1 MGSEGGTGG
10 SARRRTDGVGA
21 ASRTSGD
28 MTALFALVVA
38 SPMLLPAVGIS
49 LSDLAFVPTVGVALY
64 ACACCARATRRHGPR
79 RKVWMAMTAVSAL
92 VILAAAAGVAAEL
105 LGAEPTIAFYLGSLA
120 SVGLLAGA
128 SLLAVRSLAH
138 ATFDG
143 LSEGL
148 ICCVVIAC
156 VSVYFVVVPGV
167 SEGDVLLTVVFLLD
181 VAALLVAGL
190 VAIAAPTSEQR
201 RIGRWLAVGIG
212 VAVVGDALV
221 ALSAAGRVAEMPSLT
236 AVLWAIA
243 GAGLAVA
250 ARAESG
256 GADEDDALTENWMT
270 NRLLLPIVAV
280 GALPAI
286 TVGVWLAGSLT
297 GWTVAFFGTSLAV
310 VITLVFG
317 RQSYLLLDNRHA
329 IERERRL
336 HRDVSRRNHDLQAL
350 TGLATTM
357 TETLEEGPIVDRGLD
372 VLRIA
377 ARATS
382 GAIHMSGPD
391 GGLDRLVAVTGDWN
405 REHSWARK
413 GVEDRG
419 VGVRTRGARHIFWLP
434 LHARGDDI
442 GTVTLL
448 RGEDDPWD
456 AEEIDRLALLATQ
469 LAIAVQNARDYRDKL
484 ELATRDPLTGI
495 HNRRFFYEALETE
508 VSRTERYG
516 SPVSL
521 VIFDIDDFKSIN
533 DRFGHAAGDEV
544 LRRITEIAAE
554 LIRPSDGFARLGGEE
569 FGLILPETQ
578 QLDALLVAD
587 RVRTAVARHKLTNG
601 RRVTLSAGLASCPQ
615 DATTT
620 DQLDRR
626 ADAALYWAKRN
637 GKNICAV
644 ASEATLPK
652 EGEERDATVSNLYAL
667 VTTID
672 AEPLHTRDH
681 SENVA
686 AYAVAMGQEL
696 GLSEE
701 RIVSLRRAAFFH
713 DIGKIAVSRSILSK
727 PGALDDAEWEEMRV
741 HPTVGRSMLVHA
753 GLHEEAVWVGQ
764 HHERLDGGGYPEGL
778 KGDEIA
784 EEARIIFVAD
794 AFEAMTSDR
803 PYRKGMEVDAAVA
816 ELRACAGSQ
825 FDPRMVEA
833 LATLLERDRLPV
845 LALRD

>member
-1 MGSEGGTGG
+1 MRREGGD
-10 SARRRTDGVGA
+10 S
-21 ASRTSGD
+21 
-28 MTALFALVVA
+28 TALFALLVA
-38 SPMLLPAVGIS
+38 TPLLLPALGVE
-49 LSDLAFVPTVGVALY
+49 LTDLAFLLPVATLIYATV
-64 ACACCARATRRHGPR
+64 CCARASSRATARRSLWIALGL
-79 RKVWMAMTAVSAL
+79 VSAIT
-92 VILAAAAGVAAEL
+92 VLAALSGVVAQL
-105 LGAEPTIAFYLGSLA
+105 MGADPVVAFYLGSLG

-128 SLLAVRSLAH
+128 CLLAVRSLSD

-148 ICCVVIAC
+148 ICGVVVAC
-156 VSVYFVVVPGV
+156 VSVYFVVAPGV
-167 SEGDVLLTVVFLLD
+167 SEGDVLLTGVFVLD
-181 VAALLVAGL
+181 VAALLVAGMVS
-190 VAIAAPTSEQR
+190 VAGPTREQR
-201 RIGRWLAVGIG
+201 RIGRWLALGIST
-212 VAVVGDALV
+212 AVIGDALV
-221 ALSAAGRVAEMPSLT
+221 ALAAAGLAAEMPTVT
-236 AVLWAIA
+236 AILWALA
-243 GAGLAVA
+243 GAGLAA
-250 ARAESG
+250 AAQAEGSQ
-256 GADEDDALTENWMT
+256 ALSDETELSENWIT

-280 GALPAI
+280 ASLPTI
-286 TVGVWLAGSLT
+286 VLCVWLAGSLT
-297 GWTVAFFGTSLAV
+297 GWTVAFFGTCLAV

-317 RQSYLLLDNRHA
+317 RQSYLLLDNRRA

-336 HRDVSRRNHDLQAL
+336 HRDMARRNRDLQAL

-357 TETLEEGPIVDRGLD
+357 TETLEEGPIVERGLD

-382 GAIHMSGPD
+382 GAIHLVDPSGPD
-391 GGLDRLVAVTGDWN
+391 RLAAITGAWN
-405 REHSWARK
+405 EEHTWARR
-413 GVEDRG
+413 GIEDTG
-419 VGVRTRGARHIFWLP
+419 VGVRTRGGRHIFTLP
-434 LHARGDDI
+434 LHARGKAF

-448 RGEDDPWD
+448 RGAGD
-456 AEEIDRLALLATQ
+456 AFDVEELDRLTLLAKQ
-469 LAIAVQNARDYRDKL
+469 LATAVQNARDYRDRV
-484 ELATRDPLTGI
+484 EQAIRDPLTGV
-495 HNRRFFYEALETE
+495 HNRRFFYEALDAE
-508 VSRTERYG
+508 VSRSERYG
-516 SPVSL
+516 SPFSL

-533 DRFGHAAGDEV
+533 DRLGHAAGDDV
-544 LRRITEIAAE
+544 LRRITEIAAG
-554 LIRPSDGFARLGGEE
+554 LIRPVDSFARLGGEE

-587 RVRTAVARHKLTNG
+587 RIRTAVARHKLASG

-615 DATTT
+615 DAKTT
-620 DQLDRR
+620 DELDRR
-626 ADAALYWAKRN
+626 SDAALYWAKRN

-652 EGEERDATVSNLYAL
+652 AGEERDATLSNLYAL
-667 VTTID
+667 VSTID

-686 AYAVAMGQEL
+686 AYAVALGQEL

-713 DIGKIAVSRSILSK
+713 DIGKIAVSRSILAK
-727 PGALDDAEWEEMRV
+727 PGELDADEWEEMKV

-753 GLHEEAVWVGQ
+753 GLHEEAAWVGQ
-764 HHERLDGGGYPEGL
+764 HHERIDGTGYPEGL
-778 KGDEIA
+778 KGDAIA

-803 PYRKGMEVDAAVA
+803 PYRKGMEVDVAVT

>member
-1 MGSEGGTGG
+1 M
-10 SARRRTDGVGA
+10 ARTRT
-21 ASRTSGD
+21 T
-28 MTALFALVVA
+28 T
-38 SPMLLPAVGIS
+38 
-49 LSDLAFVPTVGVALY
+49 
-64 ACACCARATRRHGPR
+64 
-79 RKVWMAMTAVSAL
+79 
-92 VILAAAAGVAAEL
+92 
-105 LGAEPTIAFYLGSLA
+105 
-120 SVGLLAGA
+120 
-128 SLLAVRSLAH
+128 
-138 ATFDG
+138 
-143 LSEGL
+143 LSE
-148 ICCVVIAC
+148 
-156 VSVYFVVVPGV
+156 
-167 SEGDVLLTVVFLLD
+167 
-181 VAALLVAGL
+181 
-190 VAIAAPTSEQR
+190 
-201 RIGRWLAVGIG
+201 
-212 VAVVGDALV
+212 
-221 ALSAAGRVAEMPSLT
+221 
-236 AVLWAIA
+236 
-243 GAGLAVA
+243 
-250 ARAESG
+250 
-256 GADEDDALTENWMT
+256 NWIT

-286 TVGVWLAGSLT
+286 AVGVWLAGSLT

-317 RQSYLLLDNRHA
+317 RQSYLLLDNRRA

-382 GAIHMSGPD
+382 GAIHMSEP
-391 GGLDRLVAVTGDWN
+391 GGADRLVAVTGAWN

-419 VGVRTRGARHIFWLP
+419 VSVRTRAARHIFWLP
-434 LHARGDDI
+434 LHARGVDI

-448 RGEDDPWD
+448 RGEEDPWD
-456 AEEIDRLALLATQ
+456 AEEIERLALLATQ

-495 HNRRFFYEALETE
+495 HNRRFFYEALEAE

-533 DRFGHAAGDEV
+533 DRLGHAAGDDV

-554 LIRPSDGFARLGGEE
+554 IIRPADGFARLGGEE
-569 FGLILPETQ
+569 FGLVLPETH

-587 RVRTAVARHKLTNG
+587 RLRTAVARHKLTNG

-615 DATTT
+615 DAATT
-620 DQLDRR
+620 DELDRR

-652 EGEERDATVSNLYAL
+652 AGEERDATLSNLYAL
-667 VTTID
+667 VSTID

-686 AYAVAMGQEL
+686 AYAVALGQEL

-713 DIGKIAVSRSILSK
+713 DIGKIAVSRSILAK
-727 PGALDDAEWEEMRV
+727 PGALDDDEWEEMKV

-753 GLHEEAVWVGQ
+753 GLHEEAGVG
-764 HHERLDGGGYPEGL
+764 
-778 KGDEIA
+778 
-784 EEARIIFVAD
+784 
-794 AFEAMTSDR
+794 R
-803 PYRKGMEVDAAVA
+803 PAP
-816 ELRACAGSQ
+816 RAPGRR
-825 FDPRMVEA
+825 P
-833 LATLLERDRLPV
+833 ATRRG
-845 LALRD
+845 